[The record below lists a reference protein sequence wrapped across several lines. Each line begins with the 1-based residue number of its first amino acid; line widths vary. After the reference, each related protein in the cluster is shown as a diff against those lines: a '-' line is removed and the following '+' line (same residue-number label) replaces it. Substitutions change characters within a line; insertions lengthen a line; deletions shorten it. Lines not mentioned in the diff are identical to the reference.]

1 MAEIRCFGYNG
12 SYTILTTFLST
23 YPRSEAEPA
32 LPPARK
38 GNNFSSRRISRLL
51 NQSPADWSADEEVF
65 LTHLL
70 RENESIRK
78 VHELSERFR
87 QLMKEKSAEG
97 LARWCEDAENVTGYM
112 GFVRGLRQDYAA
124 VKQAF
129 VSEWSNGQTEGQ
141 VNRLKMIKRQGYGRA
156 SFDLLRRR
164 VLFRNCT
171 HHRN

>member
-1 MAEIRCFGYNG
+1 MTTDRG
-12 SYTILTTFLST
+12 SYTILANFLSI
-23 YPRSEAEPA
+23 YPRSEGEAA

-51 NQSPADWSADEEVF
+51 NQSEEDWSADEKTF

-70 RENESIRK
+70 GQNELIRQ
-78 VHELSERFR
+78 VHELSEQFR
-87 QLMKEKSAEG
+87 QLMKEKLAEA
-97 LARWCEDAENVTGYM
+97 LVRWCEDAEKVSAYT

-124 VKQAF
+124 VEQAF
-129 VSEWSNGQTEGQ
+129 MSEWSNGQTEGQ

-164 VLFRNCT
+164 VLFQNCT